1 VVVPLQ
7 AMVGMGA
14 EEEVIVEEVELDGVA
29 EKVVEAGPILGDGV
43 VNGPNV
49 MEDCVIC
56 VT

>member
-1 VVVPLQ
+1 MAEVEVVGL
-7 AMVGMGA
+7 GA
-14 EEEVIVEEVELDGVA
+14 EGKAAEELEGVA
-29 EKVVEAGPILGDGV
+29 EKVGEAGPILGDGV